1 MRYRNS
7 CQLKLFGRMGLPNLI
22 GITLLVLIVS
32 ACSMNNL
39 PWAQQE
45 KSILPTVTVSSQ
57 SSGGAVS
64 PTLPA
69 INQDDS
75 SKQALTIWLP
85 PEFDAGSGGMA
96 GILLDERLK
105 QFSKE
110 HEGIIINTRIKDN
123 TGAASLLNSLE
134 STSTAAPSGL
144 PSLIALQR
152 ADFEI
157 AALKG
162 LIYPIENHDELVNDA
177 DKFKYA
183 RELEMIRGTPYGIAF
198 AGDAMV
204 LIYRPAVIKNPPRDW
219 KTLFES
225 DQPLAFPAGDP
236 QALLPVSAY
245 LSLGGMIQDQQNRP
259 IIEKELI
266 ENVFGQFAEG
276 ARLGIFPV
284 KLLQLANEDQ
294 AWSAYTG
301 KEYEM
306 AVAWISHYLSEHPAD
321 SMAILVPPLSE
332 IPISL
337 SDGWVWAVSD
347 SNPENRE
354 TAIELAKFLMDRN
367 FLNQWTVAAGY
378 LPVRPSGVGE
388 WTNRDIQNLISA
400 VISSAQ
406 IIPRNDIL
414 STVGPILQDEMS
426 LVIRREV
433 DPFTAAESA
442 AQKIYT
448 PGTE

>member
-1 MRYRNS
+1 
-7 CQLKLFGRMGLPNLI
+7 MGLTHLI
-22 GITLLVLIVS
+22 GVTLLALIIS
-32 ACSMNNL
+32 ACSMNDL
-39 PWAQQE
+39 PWATQD
-45 KSILPTVTVSSQ
+45 KNILPTETVIAQ
-57 SSGGAVS
+57 PNQDAVS

-69 INQDDS
+69 INNDEITNQV
-75 SKQALTIWLP
+75 LTIWLP
-85 PEFDAGSGGMA
+85 PEFDPRSGSKAGT
-96 GILLDERLK
+96 LLDERLK

-110 HEGIIINTRIKDN
+110 HEGIVINTRIKDK

-177 DKFKYA
+177 DKYPYA

-204 LIYRPAVIKNPPRDW
+204 LVYRPAVMSNPPQDW
-219 KTLFES
+219 DTLFKS
-225 DQPLAFPAGDP
+225 DQPLAFAAGDP
-236 QALLPVSAY
+236 QALMPVSAY
-245 LSLGGMIQDQQNRP
+245 LSLGGKIQDQQNRP

-266 ENVFGQFAEG
+266 ETVFGQFAEG
-276 ARLGIFPV
+276 ARLGIFPI

-294 AWSAYTG
+294 AWMAYSG

-306 AVAWISHYLSEHPAD
+306 AIAWISHYLSEHPID
-321 SMAILVPPLSE
+321 SMATLVPPLSE
-332 IPISL
+332 VPISL

-347 SNPENRE
+347 SSPEKRE
-354 TAIELAKFLMDRN
+354 TAIDLAKFLMDRN

-426 LVIRREV
+426 LVIRQEI

>member
-1 MRYRNS
+1 MQPRNT
-7 CQLKLFGRMGLPNLI
+7 CQLKISGRRGLSIILGIILFIL
-22 GITLLVLIVS
+22 TVS
-32 ACSMNNL
+32 ACSMNDL
-39 PWAQQE
+39 PWSSPDKGIA
-45 KSILPTVTVSSQ
+45 PTETVSTQ
-57 SSGGAVS
+57 PDGDAVS
-64 PTLPA
+64 PTLPV
-69 INQDDS
+69 INQDQGS
-75 SKQALTIWLP
+75 NQELTIWLP
-85 PEFDAGSGGMA
+85 PEFDPGRGSKA
-96 GILLDERLK
+96 AILLDERLK

-110 HEGIIINTRIKDN
+110 NQGIVINTRIKEK

-177 DKFKYA
+177 DKYNYA

-204 LIYRPAVIKNPPRDW
+204 VVYRPAIINNPPHDW
-219 KTLFES
+219 ETLFKS
-225 DQPLAFPAGDP
+225 DQPLAFPAGDS
-236 QALLPVSAY
+236 QALFPVSAY
-245 LSLGGMIQDQQNRP
+245 LSLGGMIQDKQNRP

-266 ENVFGQFAEG
+266 EDVFDQYAEG

-294 AWSAYTG
+294 SWIAYTE

-306 AVAWISHYLSEHPAD
+306 VVAWISHYLSENPAD
-321 SMAILVPPLSE
+321 SSATLVPPLSE
-332 IPISL
+332 VPISL

-347 SNPENRE
+347 SSPENRE
-354 TAIELAKFLMDRN
+354 TAIKLAKFLMDRN
-367 FLNQWTVAAGY
+367 FLNQWTVASGY

-414 STVGPILQDEMS
+414 SIVGPILQDEMS
-426 LVIRREV
+426 LVIRQEIE
-433 DPFTAAESA
+433 PFTAAESA